1 MHHIPPVRVVIGI
14 GAAIVLS
21 YAWMF
26 VIGLVALFLPVDA
39 DPTVV
44 IIAIAWVLAIGSA
57 VVLDRY
63 RQDPQAVREAW
74 WRIEDRVL
82 LCAVAAC
89 YGVLIWLAVSG
100 LGDLTNV
107 ILFTIVVAAP
117 AGRLLRRVL

>member
-1 MHHIPPVRVVIGI
+1 M
-14 GAAIVLS
+14 
-21 YAWMF
+21 
-26 VIGLVALFLPVDA
+26 
-39 DPTVV
+39 

-107 ILFTIVVAAP
+107 MLFTIVVAAP